1 MTYYP
6 DLSRYSY
13 DQSSRDMLNVGWL
26 SAEHRYRKGLVDE
39 RVVEALSI
47 LCASYENQMRG
58 VHHCEFCDADRPFVF
73 GGPAGDTKVLLGSA
87 EIRVEGESGTC
98 YAAPNLVLHY
108 ITEHQY
114 CPPEEF
120 CQAAVRAAGLEA
132 TEELTL
138 VE

>member
-6 DLSRYSY
+6 DLSPYSY
-13 DQSSRDMLNVGWL
+13 DQSPRDMLNVGWL
-26 SAEHRYRKGLVDE
+26 SAAHRYSKGLVDE
-39 RVVEALSI
+39 RVVDALKV
-47 LCASYENQMRG
+47 LCVTYENQMRG
-58 VHHCEFCDADRPFVF
+58 IHHCEFCDAGRPFVF

-87 EIRVEGESGTC
+87 EIRITGADGIC

-108 ITEHQY
+108 ILEHQY

-120 CQAAVRAAGLEA
+120 CQAAVRAVGLEA
-132 TEELTL
+132 TDELTL

>member
-26 SAEHRYRKGLVDE
+26 SAEHGYRKGLVDE

-58 VHHCEFCDADRPFVF
+58 IHHCEFCDADRPFVF

-87 EIRVEGESGTC
+87 EIRVEGENGTC

-114 CPPEEF
+114 CLPEEF
-120 CQAAVRAAGLEA
+120 CQAAVRAAKFEA
-132 TEELTL
+132 AEELTL